1 MVGLAGEAGRQAAA
15 AALAAGTQVV
25 LVSAELAGDGFRP
38 TSESSINY
46 QLLALAG
53 RDR

>member
-1 MVGLAGEAGRQAAA
+1 MVGLAGERTQA